1 MKRISFY
8 FLLAL
13 LHAIAIC
20 SCSDVDT
27 LEAKLSSLEAKV
39 AELEEA
45 AGVIN
50 SNAQALHSLIG
61 KDVLVVGISETG
73 HGYVLELSD
82 GTTVSII
89 NGESL
94 PSITPLLSI
103 DAYGQWVVSFD
114 GGKEYYPIE
123 GAANAFQDAGVTPQ
137 IMIDS
142 LGFWLI
148 STDGGATWNR
158 ITGKD
163 GQHLSAT
170 DPGQTAGRISFFSDV
185 KYDAANG
192 VFSLT
197 LTGSP
202 AKFRV

>member
-1 MKRISFY
+1 MLSFMQILTVDVEYKLMKRISFY

-27 LEAKLSSLEAKV
+27 LDAKLSSLEAKV

-89 NGESL
+89 DGESL

-103 DAYGQWVVSFD
+103 DAYGQWVVSLD
-114 GGKEYYPIE
+114 GGKDY
-123 GAANAFQDAGVTPQ
+123 
-137 IMIDS
+137 
-142 LGFWLI
+142 LK
-148 STDGGATWNR
+148 R
-158 ITGKD
+158 IGD
-163 GQHLSAT
+163 PNNYEELSICEKV
-170 DPGQTAGRISFFSDV
+170 DD
-185 KYDAANG
+185 K
-192 VFSLT
+192 
-197 LTGSP
+197 
-202 AKFRV
+202 